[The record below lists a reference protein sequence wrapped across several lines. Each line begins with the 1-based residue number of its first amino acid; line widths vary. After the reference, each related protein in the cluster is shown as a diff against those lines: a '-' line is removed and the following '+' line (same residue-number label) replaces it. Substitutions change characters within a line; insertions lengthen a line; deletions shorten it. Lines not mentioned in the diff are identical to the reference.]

1 MQTLNDDE
9 KIALAAMV
17 MSVLDGWGLT
27 AGQQI
32 ILLQLPED
40 TKNRS
45 LRKYRE
51 NTPLPDSEDIQKR
64 IEHIL
69 GISSALRTTYPTNA
83 QMSGIW
89 LNQLHRRLGTRTPLQ
104 IILQD
109 GIDGLITI
117 RAHLD
122 CTFAWSLAQ

>member
-1 MQTLNDDE
+1 MQALTDDE

-17 MSVLDGWGLT
+17 MSVLDGWGVP
-27 AGQQI
+27 ANQQI
-32 ILLQLPED
+32 VLLDLPED

-51 NTPLPDSEDIQKR
+51 NTPLPDSVETQKR

-69 GISSALRTTYPTNA
+69 GISSALRTTYPTNS
-83 QMSGIW
+83 QMGSIW
-89 LNQLHRRLGTRTPLQ
+89 LKQLHRRLGQRTPIQ
-104 IILQD
+104 IMIED
-109 GIDGLITI
+109 GVDGLISI

-122 CTFAWSLAQ
+122 CTFAWSIAQ